1 MHDNEL
7 HIGEFDNNPFTI
19 DGGKFLTGRSAIM
32 GMSGSG
38 KSYLIGVLCEE
49 LCKADLPFII
59 IDPEGEYKS
68 LKEKFDI
75 VWACND
81 PDADVL
87 LNFQICEKL
96 AEVAVNKNLQLIFD
110 TSESSNEFDL
120 VEEFLKH
127 FYRVEDKVRKPM
139 LLILEEA
146 DRFAPQSKG
155 ERIDELMEISRRGRK
170 RGIGLVIATQRPAM
184 VDKNIL
190 SQCGNQFIGRLRTEN
205 DLNAVSLF
213 FRSKSDTNT
222 IPDLE
227 DGHFYS
233 MGDISSTVQNV
244 HIRKRET
251 THGGGTPG
259 RAGSKKVDLKDL
271 KVFQD
276 KPMKMPSTSS
286 PAGSPDLI
294 IEDVFLIY
302 NDGRLINH
310 QTRRLKP
317 DVDNEILSSMF
328 TAVQNFIKDSFG
340 SGGRNKVLERLDFGD
355 NSVFIE
361 HGDNCYLAMA
371 AMDIGEDELQ
381 EQLKC
386 ASRDISNAYSGPLK
400 NWSGDFDEFIGV
412 ETYIQKLLAG
422 EYKKGCMLRLDEK
435 PGIAA
440 SDLGLAEP
448 TITSTESSLD
458 AVTPQSSN
466 ASSPSNTTSAD
477 NSIQDTGSEPVP
489 KIINK
494 RSDKMEIDH
503 FVWYPIHG
511 KGYQDKPVA
520 ISGDFNPGL
529 FTNVFNKEFA
539 PLMMSYSQK
548 DYRGFMLFD
557 KPNIRHVLF
566 TYIYHKIVDE
576 YGRRGVIHHSAI
588 IDRKDLQSGK
598 VSLFDIE
605 EAMNK
610 FDEANPAPKGDIA
623 PLEVTSYEPGQF
635 RYKDKIHKYISKAS
649 VEILATRMM
658 NASRNRTSFRCQ
670 GAGTKGRKNIALYL
684 VELLGFR
691 GGIPISFCTER
702 PINSEYYGFF
712 NLAVTERAI
721 APDANAEDWA
731 VINWDELNVG
741 MPRIGGKEEV
751 YKLIDD
757 AFS

>member
-1 MHDNEL
+1 MQKDEL
-7 HIGEFDNNPFTI
+7 HIGEFDNNPFMI
-19 DGGKFLTGRSAIM
+19 DGSRFLTGRTAVM

-96 AEVAVNKNLQLIFD
+96 ADVAVNKHLKLIFD

-127 FYRVEDKVRKPM
+127 FYEVEDRVRTPM

-146 DRFAPQSKG
+146 DRFAPQGRG

-205 DLNAVSLF
+205 DLNAVGLF

-233 MGDISSTVQNV
+233 MGDISPAVQNV

-259 RAGSKKVDLKDL
+259 RTSQVKEVKELKI
-271 KVFQD
+271 FQD
-276 KPMKMPSTSS
+276 RPADLPVTSNGKAPELVSAQVSAST
-286 PAGSPDLI
+286 PEKQPVA
-294 IEDVFLIY
+294 IEN
-302 NDGRLINH
+302 NDIDK
-310 QTRRLKP
+310 T
-317 DVDNEILSSMF
+317 
-328 TAVQNFIKDSFG
+328 
-340 SGGRNKVLERLDFGD
+340 
-355 NSVFIE
+355 
-361 HGDNCYLAMA
+361 
-371 AMDIGEDELQ
+371 
-381 EQLKC
+381 
-386 ASRDISNAYSGPLK
+386 
-400 NWSGDFDEFIGV
+400 
-412 ETYIQKLLAG
+412 
-422 EYKKGCMLRLDEK
+422 
-435 PGIAA
+435 
-440 SDLGLAEP
+440 SDL
-448 TITSTESSLD
+448 THKDTSQNIERR
-458 AVTPQSSN
+458 
-466 ASSPSNTTSAD
+466 
-477 NSIQDTGSEPVP
+477 DT
-489 KIINK
+489 
-494 RSDKMEIDH
+494 MEIDH

-520 ISGDFNPGL
+520 ISGEFNPGL

-548 DYRGFMLFD
+548 DYRGFMFFD
-557 KPNIRHVLF
+557 KPNIRQVLF
-566 TYIYHKIVDE
+566 TFIYHKVVDE

-588 IDRKDLQSGK
+588 IDRKDLKNGK
-598 VSLFDIE
+598 VSLHDIE
-605 EAMNK
+605 DAMNR
-610 FDEANPAPKGDIA
+610 FDEANPAPKGDIPA
-623 PLEVTSYEPGQF
+623 LEVPAYDTPKYAYQDKL
-635 RYKDKIHKYISKAS
+635 YKYVSKGA
-649 VEILATRMM
+649 VETLATRML
-658 NASRNRTSFRCQ
+658 NSPANRTSFRCQ
-670 GAGTKGRKNIALYL
+670 GAGTNNRKNIALYL
-684 VELLGFR
+684 IELLGMR

-702 PINSEYYGFF
+702 PISNEYYQFF

-721 APDANAEDWA
+721 APSANAEDWA
-731 VINWDELNVG
+731 VVNWDELNVG
-741 MPRIGGKEEV
+741 MPRVGGKEEV
-751 YKLIDD
+751 YKLIDE
-757 AFS
+757 AFE